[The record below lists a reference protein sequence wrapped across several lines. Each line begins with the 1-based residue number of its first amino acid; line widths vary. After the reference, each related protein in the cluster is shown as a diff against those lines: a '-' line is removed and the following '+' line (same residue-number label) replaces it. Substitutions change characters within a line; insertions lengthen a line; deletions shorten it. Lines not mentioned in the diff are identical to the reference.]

1 MPTLTIGDCN
11 GMYLDNCNSTQSC
24 ECGPSGPSGSGAT
37 GATGASGASGATG
50 ATGASGATG
59 ATGSPGMRGPTG
71 SGVTGTSV
79 EFGTA
84 QLSSGTTGPSFD
96 DTSDYEHLYFNSDH
110 GFSII
115 GVTGPTGTNA
125 GIVNNLAYPLLTRQP
140 PQVTGPTGTSGNNI
154 ELTWN
159 KNTPHTIQSAFSV
172 APSGLTVNSQGNRTQ
187 FDRLPF
193 IKGFYLEYKTPTSTW
208 SKLCYDTQ
216 VSGWESSVI
225 SSSRQPT
232 DLYKFIIKATSPS
245 SSISAPA
252 ILPKSSIEIEVD
264 IGNNV
269 SNITDSYQFRF
280 AFYNYADEGA
290 NKDKINWVYFQDSDY
305 YTFGGFGPATAPSS
319 ISLSS
324 SKYDDLLSSGL
335 GGPYLDA
342 SKNTPYLSNA
352 PISAKYGFDL
362 SGSRI
367 AFLQVGGQIVDISHS
382 FETNSLKTQAWDL
395 SISNYAHPE
404 YKFETIVD
412 PSQSYYAINDS
423 ADFSSQKVYALG
435 DASSNVIVPIPTRSQ
450 ANNISNNSKY
460 ETPITE
466 DWQTHNKSL
475 ALTFSPPVTTQA
487 WERTDNSEST
497 YTSHSGVYFI
507 KQGDN
512 LSITGTVPN
521 KTPALNLGTANQSPT
536 DSTDFVTNNSKLG
549 NDASGSKIGLF
560 AADISASVASSN
572 STVSLTSNDISGS
585 WIPNSPGTVQNQ
597 NFHFEVKDIV
607 DIAASSNSKA
617 VGYYLGCTVSDL
629 NVDVSLA
636 SLKDICNNNF
646 DPYTINFTQ
655 TMYANNGEPDK
666 IYDLSGHF
674 KLAEDLSQN
683 ITLSNYDTSGDQVT
697 SSSAYFYGL
706 PLTSQASF
714 KVKYNISDINP
725 EWAPSD
731 TSNIYQNILYLGT
744 SINNKHKV
752 DDNSL
757 EWRETNRDIS
767 LNINDTLNASFS
779 DGDFSQLPYSR
790 DSGNPTNF
798 LFPQFIMESM
808 IENNIKMS
816 TPLTNKISDVSFNT
830 KYAWWDY
837 TWRTSPSVP
846 RSDDPKNIS
855 IINNVGTSSSTI
867 SASLTEMPQP
877 IPFEETA
884 QPFTTTFSQPPVPTS
899 PLNFQSDISFNT
911 AMWAKNA
918 YWGSSGNS
926 ANPKYP
932 SSRITNPYIDYN
944 SFEGTGMKNYKPYDA
959 SGNTKS
965 WSIGSNYVGG
975 TIGATKTY
983 QVTNSKWVCISVDLG
998 NIPSWQVCKVE
1009 VTDAAGKV
1017 VKIGSDYFL
1026 FVKEAPKSQS
1036 DEMIL
1041 WLISTNP
1048 NDTGSLLNNG
1058 NFVAS
1063 TPWMDA
1069 MVDKQPSTN
1078 SYKPFIESQGGATT
1092 NDKGAF
1098 NGIALSSGST
1108 TWEAKAPSIGH
1119 AHAGKAVTQYLAF
1132 CIPND
1137 QGIND
1142 IKLTYIG

>member
-1 MPTLTIGDCN
+1 
-11 GMYLDNCNSTQSC
+11 
-24 ECGPSGPSGSGAT
+24 
-37 GATGASGASGATG
+37 
-50 ATGASGATG
+50 
-59 ATGSPGMRGPTG
+59 MRGPTG
-71 SGVTGTSV
+71 SGVTGTAV

-84 QLSSGTTGPSFD
+84 QLSIGNGGPSFD

-140 PQVTGPTGTSGNNI
+140 PQVTGPTGTSGNDI
-154 ELTWN
+154 ELTWDR
-159 KNTPHTIQSAFSV
+159 NTPHTIKSAFSV
-172 APSGLTVNSQGNRTQ
+172 APSGLIVNAQGTRTQ

-208 SKLCYDTQ
+208 SKLCYDTDVQ
-216 VSGWESSVI
+216 GWESSVI

-252 ILPKSSIEIEVD
+252 ILPRTGIIGIEVDID

-269 SNITDSYQFRF
+269 SNITDSYGFRF

-305 YTFGGFGPATAPSS
+305 YNFSGFGPATAPAS

-324 SKYDDLLSSGL
+324 PRYDELLTSGV
-335 GGPYLDA
+335 GGAHLDA
-342 SKNTPYLSNA
+342 SKNTPYSSNA
-352 PISAKYGFDL
+352 AISAKYGFDL

-367 AFLQVGGQIVDISHS
+367 AFLQVGGQTVDISHS
-382 FETNSLKTQAWDL
+382 FETNSLKTQDWDL

-423 ADFSSQKVYALG
+423 TDFSSQKVYALG
-435 DASSNVIVPIPTRSQ
+435 DASSNVIVPIPTRTQ
-450 ANNISNNSKY
+450 ANAPSNGNNY
-460 ETPITE
+460 ETPITGN
-466 DWQTHNKSL
+466 DASSNGVL
-475 ALTFSPPVTTQA
+475 NLTFSGGTLANTPY
-487 WERTDNSEST
+487 ERTGPTAPN
-497 YTSHSGVYFI
+497 YIQHPGVYFI
-507 KQGDN
+507 KQGDK
-512 LSITGTVPN
+512 LTITGTVPN
-521 KTPALNLGTANQSPT
+521 KNPSLNLGTAIQNPT
-536 DSTDFVTNNSKLG
+536 SSTDLVSMDSKLG
-549 NDASGSKIGLF
+549 IDASGSRIGLF
-560 AADISASVASSN
+560 GADISSSVGSSN
-572 STVSLTSNDISGS
+572 LTQPLNSIDISGS
-585 WIPNSPGTVQNQ
+585 WIPNPPGTVKNPH
-597 NFHFEVKDIV
+597 FHFEVKDIV
-607 DIAASSNSKA
+607 DIAASSNSREG
-617 VGYYLGCTVSDL
+617 GYYLGCTVSDL
-629 NVDVSLA
+629 TVDVSLA

-655 TMYANNGEPDK
+655 TMYANNGKSDK
-666 IYDLSGHF
+666 IYNLASNF

-683 ITLSNYDTSGDQVT
+683 TTLSNYDTSGDQVT
-697 SSSAYFYGL
+697 SSTAYFYGL

-725 EWAPSD
+725 EWAPSNTD
-731 TSNIYQNILYLGT
+731 KIYHNILYLGT
-744 SINNKHKV
+744 GISSKHKV

-757 EWRETNRDIS
+757 EWRETNRDTTI
-767 LNINDTLNASFS
+767 NIDDTLNASFS

-790 DSGNPTNF
+790 DSGNPNTF
-798 LFPQFIMESM
+798 LFSQFIMESK
-808 IENNIKMS
+808 IENNINMS
-816 TPLTNKISDVSFNT
+816 NATLTTETSDVSFNN

-837 TWRTSPSVP
+837 TWNTGQNVP
-846 RSDDPKNIS
+846 NVNNPKNIS

-884 QPFTTTFSQPPVPTS
+884 MPFTPTFSEPPVPAS

-918 YWGSSGNS
+918 YWSSSGSS
-926 ANPKYP
+926 YP
-932 SSRITNPYIDYN
+932 STRTTNPYIDYT
-944 SFEGTGMKNYKPYDA
+944 SFEEGAVLKNYQSYDA
-959 SGNTKS
+959 SGNTKN

-975 TIGATKTY
+975 TLGSTQNY
-983 QVTNSKWVCISVDLG
+983 SVTNSKWLCLRVDLG
-998 NIPSWQVCKVE
+998 NVPSWQVCKVD
-1009 VTDAAGKV
+1009 VKDASDNVAT
-1017 VKIGSDYFL
+1017 IGQDYFL
-1026 FVKEAPKSQS
+1026 FVKEEIQVSTDKT
-1036 DEMIL
+1036 IL
-1041 WLISTNP
+1041 WLNSSDPNNTST
-1048 NDTGSLLNNG
+1048 TLNNG
-1058 NFVAS
+1058 NFVLT
-1063 TPWMDA
+1063 TPWLDA

-1078 SYKPFIESQGGATT
+1078 SYKPFVESQNPISS
-1092 NDKGAF
+1092 NDRGAF

-1108 TWEAKAPSIGH
+1108 TWSSTAPSIGH
-1119 AHAGKAVTQYLAF
+1119 AHAGKKINQYLAF

-1137 QGIND
+1137 QGIREV
-1142 IKLTYIG
+1142 KLTYIG